1 MINTDNVLYLDK
13 EFISLKYEEIEGV
26 NPDTKIS
33 KSESM
38 NALVRI
44 PLFSGGASA
53 TESKI
58 YSISTMKMLH
68 KLSAHLSKYQE
79 FEADNFSLG
88 KHSRTCWIEGNL
100 RIHTIKRTRYTSS
113 ITIFG
118 PPPEKSEKKGPEV
131 LGEES
136 YYAIESKKY
145 KFALVPTELYWT
157 SGVAAFQDLIDNV
170 IGPLDIPVR
179 ALLRIYAAKTSFE
192 QWMAVPLIIQEY

>member
-1 MINTDNVLYLDK
+1 MINADNVLYLDK

-26 NPDTKIS
+26 NPDTKIT

-58 YSISTMKMLH
+58 YSISTMKMLDN
-68 KLSAHLSKYQE
+68 LAAYLSKYKK
-79 FEADNFSLG
+79 FESDNFSLG
-88 KHSRTCWIEGNL
+88 KHSRTCWIEGYL
-100 RIHTIKRTRYTSS
+100 RVHTIKRTRYTST

-118 PPPEKSEKKGPEV
+118 PPPKKSEKKGSEV

-136 YYAIESKKY
+136 YYAIESEKY
-145 KFALVPTELYWT
+145 NFALVPTESYWT
-157 SGVAAFQDLIDNV
+157 SGVAAFQELIDNV

-179 ALLRIYAAKTSFE
+179 ALLRIYAAQTSFD